1 MSKVN
6 SEVVIENENLF
17 RVIFCAPA
25 AILFSILAANS
36 ISSSGIV
43 IFQIIFV
50 LMAMY
55 FSLCTLGYAAFYS
68 NEVSEGLVER
78 FIKNE
83 NLSTLLNNAPLAVV
97 FVAISAYSLSSMHV
111 FFSVIF
117 VSMASYFSLRALAS
131 AAFYTND
138 CYAEHD

>member
-6 SEVVIENENLF
+6 SEVVFENENLF
-17 RVIFCAPA
+17 RVVFCAPA

-36 ISSSGIV
+36 VASSGIV

-50 LMAMY
+50 LMALY
-55 FSLCTLGYAAFYS
+55 FSLCTLGYAALYT

-83 NLSTLLNNAPLAVV
+83 NLSTFLNNAPLAII
-97 FVAISAYSLSSMHV
+97 FVSLCVYSLSAMHV
-111 FFSVIF
+111 VFNVIF
-117 VSMASYFSLRALAS
+117 VSMACYFTLRALAS

-138 CYAEHD
+138 CYGDNS